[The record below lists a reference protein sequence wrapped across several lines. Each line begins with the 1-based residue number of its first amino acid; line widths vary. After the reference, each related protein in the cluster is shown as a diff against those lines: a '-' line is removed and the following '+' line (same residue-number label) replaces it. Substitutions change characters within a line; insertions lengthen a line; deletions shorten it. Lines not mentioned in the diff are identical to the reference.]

1 LAFIPLAAAAGGPAI
16 VFTSDAGAAD
26 APLVT
31 DYANYPSPAVAG
43 APAGC
48 DGHSFLNPMY
58 TTSNGGSGPDLSAL
72 PPLRQGDSVTFTWSG
87 MTPGCDASQANVTLS
102 VKAAHA
108 TTFDPAD
115 KQHTVAAVTVSGAA
129 HTATIVMPSL
139 AGQDGNCAYQFDAVM
154 GYALAMVGPTGSYYS
169 AAIRLDNERSML
181 ASSQLGRY
189 PTCEAPAA
197 PPPSPLPAPA
207 PTTVTTAPALPV
219 VLPTTSAPPVVT
231 QVEGTQAANAQP
243 ANTQP
248 ANNQAANTQP
258 ANTQAANTQAP
269 GISTQVAGARVQAT
283 QAQGAQ
289 GQAVIPAT
297 GANTRP
303 TFMAAMA
310 ALLSGAGLLSLPSVR
325 RARART
331 ESN

>member
-1 LAFIPLAAAAGGPAI
+1 MKSTSRARKLALIPLAAAAGGPAV

-87 MTPGCDASQANVTLS
+87 MAPGCDAAQANVTLA
-102 VKAAHA
+102 VKAAHS
-108 TTFDPAD
+108 TLFNPSDT
-115 KQHTVAAVTVSGAA
+115 QHTVSAVTVPGTAN
-129 HTATIVMPSL
+129 TATIVMPSL
-139 AGQDGNCAYQFDAVM
+139 ADQDGNCAYQFDAVM
-154 GYALAMVGPTGSYYS
+154 GYALAVVGPTGSYYS

-189 PTCEAPAA
+189 PTCEAPTA
-197 PPPSPLPAPA
+197 PQPSPLPAPA

-231 QVEGTQAANAQP
+231 QVEGARVGNSQP
-243 ANTQP
+243 AS
-248 ANNQAANTQP
+248 
-258 ANTQAANTQAP
+258 TQAP
-269 GISTQVAGARVQAT
+269 GGGIATQVAGERVQA
-283 QAQGAQ
+283 APLQGAQ
-289 GQAVIPAT
+289 SQAVIPAT
-297 GANTRP
+297 GANTKP

-325 RARART
+325 RARARAQ
-331 ESN
+331 SD